1 LASVLAD
8 GASLLLGENERLDPT
23 LDGMSAPNK
32 FESADHVNDP
42 SDAMRISE
50 RMSRIPGVVQKQP
63 FLGHKVERNL
73 PAHGGGM
80 LTWDGVMACEE

>member
-1 LASVLAD
+1 
-8 GASLLLGENERLDPT
+8 
-23 LDGMSAPNK
+23 
-32 FESADHVNDP
+32 
-42 SDAMRISE
+42 
-50 RMSRIPGVVQKQP
+50 MSRIPGVVQKQP